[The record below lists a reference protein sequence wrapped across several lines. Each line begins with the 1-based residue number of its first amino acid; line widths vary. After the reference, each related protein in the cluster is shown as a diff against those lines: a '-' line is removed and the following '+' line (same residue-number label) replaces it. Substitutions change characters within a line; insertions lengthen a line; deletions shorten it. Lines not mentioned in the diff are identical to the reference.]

1 MNVVLWVLQV
11 LAGLAFLAAGSSK
24 LLMPLDKLAVRM
36 GWVESLPPLA
46 VRAIGAIEILGAIGL
61 IVPWLTQILPVFTPL
76 AAAGLVV
83 TMIGAAVLHVNRK
96 ETNKIAA
103 PLVLGLLVLIIA
115 VGRFSGLA

>member
-11 LAGLAFLAAGSSK
+11 LAGLAFLGAGLSK
-24 LLMPLDKLAVRM
+24 LLMPLNKLAVRM
-36 GWVESLPPLA
+36 SWVESLPPMA
-46 VRAIGAIEILGAIGL
+46 VRAIGAIELLGAIGL
-61 IVPWLTQILPVFTPL
+61 IVPWLTQILPVLTPV

-83 TMIGAAVLHVNRK
+83 TMIGAVVLHVNRK
-96 ETNKIAA
+96 EMNKIAA